1 MSVLC
6 DSRPVIGLS
15 SLSAHSKQPANCL
28 PGHSGLS
35 GFSYRLSEF
44 QFGLFFTVSSHLD
57 IPEGVSVQD
66 SLGRFHGFFW
76 VGFSEPGGV
85 FFVGEFSVGNRGCSL
100 LKEFGSSGHGV
111 KAVSIPVGKDFDYVS
126 IGGGTQKRGY
136 SLVKVED
143 APGVADSV
151 VDFGLRVSMF
161 ESACLKPHKASLL
174 DKLACVKKSELSNI
188 FCVFILV
195 FLLVVLRN
203 LEFS

>member
-15 SLSAHSKQPANCL
+15 SLSAHSEQSTDCL
-28 PGHSGLS
+28 PGHSGLP

-57 IPEGVSVQD
+57 VPEGVSVPD

-76 VGFSEPGGV
+76 VGLGELGGV
-85 FFVGEFSVGNRGCSL
+85 FFVGEFSVGNHGCSL
-100 LKEFGSSGHGV
+100 LKEFGSGGHGV
-111 KAVSIPVGKDFDYVS
+111 KAVSVPIGKDFDYAS
-126 IGGGTQKRGY
+126 IGGRTQKQGY

-151 VDFGLRVSMF
+151 ADFGLRVSMF
-161 ESACLKPHKASLL
+161 ESACLKPHEASLL
-174 DKLACVKKSELSNI
+174 DKLACVKKS
-188 FCVFILV
+188 C
-195 FLLVVLRN
+195 LR
-203 LEFS
+203 